1 MIYKYGQPKK
11 TPDEIGAYVKK
22 M

>member
-11 TPDEIGAYVKK
+11 TPEEIGAYVKK